1 LTNIFVNN
9 ILAGVMTGATA
20 RQHVDVISAPERVA
34 AVLSPIRRQL
44 LASLAEPD
52 SASGLAR
59 RLGLPRQKINYHLR
73 ELERAGFVVLD
84 EERQRR
90 GCVERLVRVTA
101 RTYTISHDFLEGL
114 AADPDSIRDR
124 FSSAYLIAAAGRIVR
139 DVAIL
144 RERAASVEQ
153 HLATLAIETEVS
165 FASPA
170 GFNAFAEELAGDIA
184 RLALKYNQEHSR
196 ASRKFRVVIGAH
208 PVINKTNTEAK
219 AEAAGHKSKSK
230 RRKRQ

>member
-1 LTNIFVNN
+1 ML
-9 ILAGVMTGATA
+9 LAVMTGPVTQTTIPA
-20 RQHVDVISAPERVA
+20 RHIDVISAPERVS
-34 AVLSPIRRQL
+34 AVLSPIRRRL
-44 LASLAEPD
+44 LKNLAEPD

-73 ELERAGFVVLD
+73 QLERAGFVELH
-84 EERQRR
+84 EEIQRR
-90 GCVERLVRVTA
+90 GCVERMVRVTA

-114 AADPDSIRDR
+114 AVNPDSIRDR
-124 FSSAYLIAAAGRIVR
+124 FSSAYLIAAAGRMVR
-139 DVAIL
+139 DVAVL

-170 GFNAFAEELAGDIA
+170 GFDAFAEELAAAIA
-184 RLALKYNQEHSR
+184 RLAVRYNQEHSR
-196 ASRKFRVVIGAH
+196 ASRKFRVVVGAH
-208 PVINKTNTEAK
+208 PVINKTNAEAK
-219 AEAAGHKSKSK
+219 AEAARHKKSK

>member
-1 LTNIFVNN
+1 
-9 ILAGVMTGATA
+9 MTGAVTQTTIPA
-20 RQHVDVISAPERVA
+20 RYIDVVSAPERVSA
-34 AVLSPIRRQL
+34 LLSPIRRRL
-44 LASLAEPD
+44 LKSLAEPN

-73 ELERAGFVVLD
+73 ELERAGFVELH
-84 EERQRR
+84 EEIQRR
-90 GCVERLVRVTA
+90 GCVERMVRVTA

-114 AADPDSIRDR
+114 AVNPDSIRDR
-124 FSSAYLIAAAGRIVR
+124 FSSAYLIAAAGRVVR
-139 DVAIL
+139 DVAVL

-165 FASPA
+165 FGSPS
-170 GFNAFAEELAGDIA
+170 GFNAFAEELASAIA
-184 RLALKYNQEHSR
+184 RLAVKYNQEHSR

-219 AEAAGHKSKSK
+219 AEAARHKSKSK